1 MKEIPM
7 LNPEIEITNFEKISA
22 SARSN
27 YLYLWDIETVLNFKN
42 DNYIGRYQPKA
53 LFKKRQLWK

>member
-1 MKEIPM
+1 M

-42 DNYIGRYQPKA
+42 DNYIGRCQPKA